1 MTWNLGRHARLPGV
15 MSDQRWHLRAVPLPD
30 GDEPVDWWVSEGRL
44 TSSPVPGASDLPGGW
59 VAPGLV
65 DAHVHLTFEARPRLG
80 LDRGRELVDA
90 HLALQRRAGVLV
102 VRDAGSVPDAPPLP
116 DGVIGCGPFLA
127 PPDFFL
133 PHLYEG
139 TPPAEAVEAAR
150 ERVRAGWSWVKV
162 IADYPADGNPF
173 AAALGYP
180 FDLLRRIADAVHDEG
195 GRLAA
200 HVMGPI
206 VREVVEAGV
215 DSIEHGN
222 WADERTVEEM
232 AARGTAWTP
241 TLTTVMGHVVPLQD
255 RLPAARELIAPAPDA
270 AAGSRSRRRAA
281 RRDGRGAARQPRRR
295 GRGARGFRRARVR
308 CGGSGEH
315 RRTRLPRPPRAGG
328 GRAGRP
334 RHVRPRSAHG
344 RHRARLPRRG
354 ARARPNAGL
363 LATQAA
369 LEARLAEYGGARI

>member
-1 MTWNLGRHARLPGV
+1 

-30 GDEPVDWWVSEGRL
+30 GDEPVDWWVAGGRL
-44 TSSPVPGASDLPGGW
+44 TLSPVPGASDLPGGW

-80 LDRGRELVDA
+80 LERGRELVDA
-90 HLALQRRAGVLV
+90 HLALQRLAGVLV
-102 VRDAGSVPDAPPLP
+102 VRDAGSVPGAPPLP

-133 PHLYEG
+133 PHLYEA

-150 ERVRAGWSWVKV
+150 ERVRAGWPWVKV

-222 WADERTVEEM
+222 WADEAAVRAM
-232 AARGTAWTP
+232 AARGTAWCP
-241 TLTTVMGHVVPLQD
+241 TLTTVLHHLEPIAGQVPPARALLNRQREMLPLAAELGVTLLAGTD
-255 RLPAARELIAPAPDA
+255 EEPHGSVAAEVAALVRYGVPAAAAIA
-270 AAGSRSRRRAA
+270 AAS
-281 RRDGRGAARQPRRR
+281 
-295 GRGARGFRRARVR
+295 
-308 CGGSGEH
+308 
-315 RRTRLPRPPRAGG
+315 T
-328 GRAGRP
+328 
-334 RHVRPRSAHG
+334 
-344 RHRARLPRRG
+344 G
-354 ARARPNAGL
+354 ARAFLGLPGLEDGAPADLVVFERDPREDVTVLAAPVAVLTAG
-363 LATQAA
+363 APA
-369 LEARLAEYGGARI
+369 